1 MEQMIYLFTIISE
14 THKLSN
20 HFFYHIND
28 NGIQQ
33 IILHKEYDDGIRK
46 ETQQIDLDK
55 IDNFVFVLY
64 QGNINFL
71 IPPSSSL
78 RLVEPRDSIK
88 SLSDT
93 IKKYIYKNILDSI

>member
-1 MEQMIYLFTIISE
+1 MIYLFTIISE
-14 THKLSN
+14 TYKLSN
-20 HFFYHIND
+20 HFFYHND
-28 NGIQQ
+28 NGHQQ
-33 IILHKEYDDGIRK
+33 IILHKEYNDGIRK
-46 ETQQIDLDK
+46 ETEQIDLDK
-55 IDNFVFVLY
+55 INKFVFTSY

-93 IKKYIYKNILDSI
+93 IQEYIFKNILDSI